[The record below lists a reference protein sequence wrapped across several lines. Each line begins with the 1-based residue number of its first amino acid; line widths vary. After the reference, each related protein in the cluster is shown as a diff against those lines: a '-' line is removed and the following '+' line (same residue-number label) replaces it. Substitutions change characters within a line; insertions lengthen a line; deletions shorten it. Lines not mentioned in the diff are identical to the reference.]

1 MNMKR
6 LALALGLLAVTAWPA
21 MAAECNGIEMP
32 ESLAL
37 GDQNMTLNGM
47 GVRKATM
54 LKVKVYVAGLYL
66 GGKSADASAIISD
79 DQPRHLVLQFLRG
92 VGDKD
97 IRKAWQEGFEKNAA
111 DQLGG
116 LQDRIDAMQSHMVDF
131 ESGHSLTF
139 SYLPEKG
146 TGILVNGKESGT
158 VEGADF
164 ASALIAIWLG
174 DPPNKEIKRG
184 LLGGDCD

>member
-1 MNMKR
+1 MKIKP
-6 LALALGLLAVTAWPA
+6 LVMALGLVAVTAWPA

-32 ESLAL
+32 DSLSL
-37 GDQNMTLNGM
+37 GNQAMTLNGM

-66 GGKSADASAIISD
+66 AGKSADASAIISD
-79 DQPRHLVLQFLRG
+79 DQARHLELHFLRG
-92 VGDKD
+92 VGVKD

-111 DQLGG
+111 DKIGG
-116 LQDRIDAMQSHMVDF
+116 LQGRIDAMQSHMVDF
-131 ESGHSLTF
+131 ETGDSLTF

-146 TGILVNGKESGT
+146 TGILVNGKESGA

-164 ASALIAIWLG
+164 ASALVAIWLG